1 MRASPVMLSY
11 RSFLICVHMLEVG
24 LFQLC
29 FVDYEVLPFY
39 ITLLNLLGI
48 KICSKINNIAE
59 DVSK

>member
-1 MRASPVMLSY
+1 MLPY